1 MKVIT
6 KTLLATA
13 LAAALS
19 NNVLAQNNQN
29 TQMEEKY
36 SSVVRADSETGY
48 RMRASDIL
56 GMDVQNYNGETI
68 GEVDDLIV
76 TGNEDVAQAII
87 SVGGFLGI
95 GDKLVAV
102 SYQDLQ
108 LSSDH
113 EYVIYNATEDALKA
127 QPEFS
132 YIEGEVYGRDRYE
145 SVYSKTEEAMN
156 NAAEKTAA
164 AVDSAAEK
172 TAEAAQKTADAAKD
186 MAEDVADNDVWDQIA
201 GNWNQFKGH
210 VKQQWG
216 ELTDDELD
224 VIEGKRDILVG
235 KIQERYGISKAEA
248 EEQVES
254 WTGTL

>member
-13 LAAALS
+13 LAVALS
-19 NNVLAQNNQN
+19 NNVLAQSEQN
-29 TQMEEKY
+29 KQMNEEY
-36 SSVVRADSETGY
+36 SSVVRANSEMGY

-56 GMDVQNYNGETI
+56 GMDVQNYNGDTI

-76 TGNEDVAQAII
+76 TGNEDVAQAVI

-102 SYQDLQ
+102 PYSQLQ
-108 LSSDH
+108 ISNDH
-113 EYVIYNATEDALKA
+113 EYVIYNATEDALKS
-127 QPEFS
+127 QPEFT

-145 SVYSKTEEAMN
+145 SVFSKTEDAMETTATETAAAVN
-156 NAAEKTAA
+156 NAAEKTEETME
-164 AVDSAAEK
+164 SAAMETK
-172 TAEAAQKTADAAKD
+172 AA
-186 MAEDVADNDVWDQIA
+186 AEDVADDGVWDQIA
-201 GNWNQFKGH
+201 GNWKQFKGH

-224 VIEGKRDILVG
+224 VIEGKRDVLVG
-235 KIQERYGISKAEA
+235 KLQERYGITKEEA
-248 EEQVES
+248 EEQVEN
-254 WTGTL
+254 WTNTL